1 MEQEVKCRGGWLLAK
16 MAEREGMWVR
26 AGECGAKGRL
36 KSKRVDGRCKRERWG
51 GIEEG
56 AGRGCGKTLRVKIGL
71 DGGCRCKRE
80 SGKE

>member
-1 MEQEVKCRGGWLLAK
+1 MEQEVKCRGGRLLAK

-36 KSKRVDGRCKRERWG
+36 KSKRVDGRG
-51 GIEEG
+51 GEEIEEE
-56 AGRGCGKTLRVKIGL
+56 AERGCGETLRVKIGV
-71 DGGCRCKRE
+71 DGRCKRE